1 MIWTALGIGMLGS
14 LHCAAMCGPFML
26 GLGGKNYNLFSLM
39 IHHIG
44 RWLGYVT
51 LAIVFSLLVTPLQV
65 FELQQY
71 VALVSGILLILYG
84 LKGYIK
90 PVNRFLT
97 KITSSISEKMAN
109 TRTGRTGNIFL
120 GYLNGLLPC
129 GFSFGTAIL
138 SVNTGSI
145 ANAALFMVLFGVGT
159 LPVLLGISYLPRLGN
174 RRVLAKFNTLTPK
187 LILLAG
193 FLLVIRSA
201 GLGIPY
207 LSPDYNIEEEK
218 MECCEVEP

>member
-1 MIWTALGIGMLGS
+1 MIWTALGIGVLGS

-26 GLGGKNYNLFSLM
+26 GLAGKNYNLFSLI
-39 IHHIG
+39 IHHLG
-44 RWLGYVT
+44 RWLGYIT
-51 LAIVFSLLVTPLQV
+51 LAVVFSLLVSPLQV

-71 VALVSGILLILYG
+71 VALVSGILLMLYG

-90 PVNRFLT
+90 PVANFLNAVTNR
-97 KITSSISEKMAN
+97 ISKKMAG
-109 TRTGRTGNIFL
+109 TSVGRTGNIFL

-129 GFSFGTAIL
+129 GLSFGTAIL
-138 SVNTGSI
+138 SVNTGSL
-145 ANAALFMVLFGVGT
+145 ANAALYMVLFGIGT
-159 LPVLLGISYLPRLGN
+159 LPVLLGISYLPKLGN
-174 RRVLAKFNTLTPK
+174 RQLLAKFNTITPK

-207 LSPDYNIEEEK
+207 LSPDYNVEEEK